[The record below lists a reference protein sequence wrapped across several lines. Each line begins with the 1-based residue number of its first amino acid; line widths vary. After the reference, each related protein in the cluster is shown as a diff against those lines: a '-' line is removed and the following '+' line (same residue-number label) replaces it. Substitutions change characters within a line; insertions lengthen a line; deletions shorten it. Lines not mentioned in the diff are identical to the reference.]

1 MNYKR
6 DELAIVLDSKGNIY
20 AVGGYC
26 NQKYFILLFSIFSNC
41 LNSVEKFDIKLNKW
55 IMVANLNEPR
65 RSLNAVVLSQN
76 IYAIGGF
83 NGFQYLNSVEK
94 YS

>member
-1 MNYKR
+1 MNFG
-6 DELAIVLDSKGNIY
+6 D
-20 AVGGYC
+20 
-26 NQKYFILLFSIFSNC
+26 FSNC
-41 LNSVEKFDIKLNKW
+41 LNSVEKFDFKLNKW
-55 IMVANLNEPR
+55 IMIASLIEPR

-94 YS
+94 